1 MSDRGDGDGQATG
14 STEAAKPCHGNC
26 FKPKK
31 SVESKCTREMH
42 FKMPKYLTDAFK
54 TMFKMRGDG
63 LLTDVILELES
74 EEVRAHKL
82 VLAAA
87 SPYFKAMFTSGLRES
102 SMSSIKLQGVCS
114 YTFSRLL
121 LFAYTGEITVNEQ
134 TVCALLPA
142 ATMFQMQ
149 HVIEVCCNFL
159 KNQLE
164 PSNAIGIATF
174 AEQHGCMELL
184 HTATQFIEQHFTQIA
199 QEEEFLMLNPSQLIK
214 LIHRDELNVFDERD
228 VYKAVLQWVMYDE
241 KARRPKLECIM
252 KSVRCE
258 LLPARYLKDE
268 LENQPLLR
276 GHDPCREYLVRLLKE
291 MSLHKPTGT
300 KERTPN
306 APCLIYVAGGY
317 FRYSLDKMECF
328 APADRHWHELAP
340 LPDARSG
347 LGGAF
352 MGGLLYVVGGRKN
365 NTTGVQDTNRVDVYN
380 PICNTWRT
388 CPGMMV
394 ERSRLGVGVLD
405 GYLYAVGG
413 SNGQE
418 CLSSIE
424 RYCPDRE
431 FWAQLRP
438 MATPRTGLG
447 VAVVNRLMYAL
458 GGYDGCCRLRSA
470 ECYHPE
476 EDSWTPIPPMTTPR
490 SGVGI
495 GVIDRFI
502 YVVGG
507 YDGSQQLRTVERYDT
522 EARTWRM
529 VTPLPSAKSALSVT
543 VDEGKLYAFGGFDG
557 TQFVSTVEMY
567 DPARDAW
574 SACAPM
580 TTARSGHVSAASV
593 RPCFAHTDP
602 SLLDR
607 HRRPDCDQLQQQP
620 QPPR

>member
-1 MSDRGDGDGQATG
+1 MCDRGDGDGQATG
-14 STEAAKPCHGNC
+14 PAEATKPCHGNC
-26 FKPKK
+26 FKPRKT
-31 SVESKCTREMH
+31 VENKTTREMH

-184 HTATQFIEQHFTQIA
+184 HTASQFIEQHFTQIA

-228 VYKAVLQWVMYDE
+228 VYKAVLQWVMFDE
-241 KARRPKLECIM
+241 KTRRPKLECIM

-258 LLPARYLKDE
+258 LLPARYLKDQ
-268 LENQPLLR
+268 LENQPLLQAP
-276 GHDPCREYLVRLLKE
+276 DNCREYLAKLLRE
-291 MSLHKPTGT
+291 MSLHKKTGI

-306 APCLIYVAGGY
+306 APMVIYVAGGY
-317 FRYSLDKMECF
+317 LRFSLDKMECF

-365 NTTGVQDTNRVDVYN
+365 NPTGVLDTNRVDCYN

-394 ERSRLGVGVLD
+394 ERSRLGVASLD

-413 SNGQE
+413 SNGQQ
-418 CLSSIE
+418 CLNSME

-431 FWAQLRP
+431 YWTQLKP
-438 MATPRTGLG
+438 MLTSRSGLG
-447 VAVVNRLMYAL
+447 VAVVNRLMYAV
-458 GGYDGCCRLRSA
+458 GGYDGDCRLRSA
-470 ECYHPE
+470 ECYYPE
-476 EDSWTPIPPMTTPR
+476 EDSWTAIPPMTTAR

-495 GVIDRFI
+495 GVVDRFI

-522 EARTWRM
+522 ETRTWRM
-529 VTPLPSAKSALSVT
+529 VAPLPAAKSALSVT
-543 VDEGKLYAFGGFDG
+543 VDEGKLYALGGFDG
-557 TQFVSTVEMY
+557 SQFVSSVEMY

-580 TTARSGHVSAASV
+580 TTARSGHVSASSV
-593 RPCFAHTDP
+593 RPCFAHTNPD
-602 SLLDR
+602 LLGM
-607 HRRPDCDQLQQQP
+607 HRQSDCELKA
-620 QPPR
+620 PR